1 MLKMMDTVG
10 TPDWGHTRNLQKEEE
25 KPRFIIAISMGKM
38 TISIGYSMMY
48 WLIPHYASGQE
59 QLFFSDG
66 GDWPCEGLRDWEAP
80 NTEKESGTNTSLGR
94 F

>member
-48 WLIPHYASGQE
+48 WLIPHYASG
-59 QLFFSDG
+59 
-66 GDWPCEGLRDWEAP
+66 
-80 NTEKESGTNTSLGR
+80 
-94 F
+94 